1 MCLYINILNI
11 FSKKILS
18 CRRKCLNLLSN
29 SKLLENNKRFL
40 FYTNICFPMINPDK
54 KEILET
60 VEKKYHV
67 EVGHFQL
74 NHEGEK
80 ICGDV
85 FLSKRI
91 PEENRVL
98 CVLSDGMGHGVR
110 ANVLATL
117 TATISLN
124 FSLEHK
130 EANTLAEIIMKAL
143 PVCSERGISYA
154 TYTIIDIS
162 IGNET
167 VSILEYD
174 NPQTFILRGNRI
186 YEPEWTQVEFEN
198 NIADKRIGELRKCH
212 FIPQIEDRIFFC
224 SDGVTQSGM
233 GKGIVMGWGRNN
245 LIRFV
250 RETVEATPTISAS
263 DLAERIVKHASAN
276 DLHAPK
282 DDITCGVIYFRQPR
296 KTILCTGPPF
306 NMEKDNEFAMILKNF
321 VGKKIV
327 SGATTTEIISR
338 ELEREVLDESIVDPT
353 LPPSFK
359 MEGVDLVTEGVLTL
373 SKVIH
378 ILNNITINLNIQFG
392 RGPADQICKILLESD
407 EIYILVGTKI
417 NEHHHDPTLPVE
429 IEIRKNLI
437 RRLTEVLS
445 EKFMKV
451 VIIKY
456 M

>member
-1 MCLYINILNI
+1 MNDPSFQEYL
-11 FSKKILS
+11 
-18 CRRKCLNLLSN
+18 
-29 SKLLENNKRFL
+29 
-40 FYTNICFPMINPDK
+40 PD
-54 KEILET
+54 E
-60 VEKKYHV
+60 VGKKYHT
-67 EVGHFQL
+67 EIGHFQI

-80 ICGDV
+80 ISGDV

-130 EANTLAEIIMKAL
+130 DANALAGIIMKAL
-143 PVCSERGISYA
+143 PVCSERNLSYA

-162 IGNET
+162 LDNET

-174 NPQTFILRGNRI
+174 NPQTLIMRDNRM
-186 YEPEWTQVEFEN
+186 YEPEWTHVKYEGDS
-198 NIADKRIGELRKCH
+198 ADKRVVNLKKC
-212 FIPQIEDRIFFC
+212 FFAPKIEDRIIFC
-224 SDGVTQSGM
+224 SDGITQSGL
-233 GKGIVMGWGRNN
+233 GKGSAMEWGRNN
-245 LIRFV
+245 LIKFV
-250 RETVEATPTISAS
+250 REAIESTPTISAT
-263 DLAERIVKHASAN
+263 DLAEKVVKQASAN
-276 DLHAPK
+276 DLYTPK
-282 DDITCGVIYFRQPR
+282 DDLSCGVVYFRQAR
-296 KTILCTGPPF
+296 TIILCTGPPF
-306 NMEKDNEFAMILKNF
+306 SPEKDREFATILKNF
-321 VGKKIV
+321 DGKKVI

-338 ELEREVLDESIVDPT
+338 ELGRIVTDEGITDPT
-353 LPPSFK
+353 LPPSSK
-359 MEGVDLVTEGVLTL
+359 MDGVDLVTEGVLTL
-373 SKVIH
+373 SKVTH
-378 ILNNITINLNIQFG
+378 LLNNFNTNAHAQLG
-392 RGPADQICKILLESD
+392 KGPADQICKLLLDSD

-417 NEHHHDPTLPVE
+417 NENRHDPNLPVE

-437 RRLTEVLS
+437 RRLTHVLS

>member
-1 MCLYINILNI
+1 MDEY
-11 FSKKILS
+11 
-18 CRRKCLNLLSN
+18 
-29 SKLLENNKRFL
+29 L
-40 FYTNICFPMINPDK
+40 FQK
-54 KEILET
+54 AEEQ
-60 VEKKYHV
+60 EQKYHV
-67 EVGHFQL
+67 EIGNFQY

-91 PEENRVL
+91 PDENRVL

-117 TATISLN
+117 TSTISLN

-130 EANTLAEIIMKAL
+130 DANAIAGILMKAL
-143 PVCSERGISYA
+143 PVDSELSLSYA

-162 IGNET
+162 VSDEK

-174 NPQTFILRGNRI
+174 NPQTIILRGNRI
-186 YEPEWTQVEFEN
+186 YEPEWKHVKYEGDA
-198 NIADKRIGELRKCH
+198 ADKRVPDLKQCS
-212 FIPQIEDRIFFC
+212 FIPQIEDRIIFC
-224 SDGVTQSGM
+224 SDGITQSGL

-250 RETVEATPTISAS
+250 RELIETNPTMSAT
-263 DLAERIVKHASAN
+263 DLAERVVKHASAN

-282 DDITCGVIYFRQPR
+282 DDLTCGVIYFRQPR
-296 KTILCTGPPF
+296 KTLLCTGPPF
-306 NMEKDNEFAMILKNF
+306 NMEKDNEFAMILRHF
-321 VGKKIV
+321 EGRKII

-338 ELEREVLDESIVDPT
+338 ELHRKVVDETITDPT
-353 LPPSFK
+353 LPPSSK

-373 SKVIH
+373 SKVIYL
-378 ILNNITINLNIQFG
+378 LNNMTSTKQLG
-392 RGPADQICKILLESD
+392 KGPADQIVNLFLDSD
-407 EIYILVGTKI
+407 EIYVLVGTKI
-417 NEHHHDPTLPVE
+417 NESHHDPTLPVE

-437 RRLTEVLS
+437 RRLTHVLS
-445 EKFMKV
+445 EKYMKV